1 MRIFITD
8 LKREKKT
15 VKKKNLNYANCV
27 LRLSTGRSDR
37 SRIIDSQCEWGIRI
51 VLFAKNSPPD
61 CFLDAQTFT
70 GSTPHFQC
78 TPKKGTFWA
87 PFSVVV
93 GVTGVEPAA
102 SCSQSKRA
110 TICATPRF
118 IFIFAYNPSFSYSIM
133 SRLRFLLQ
141 YSRLTRLERFVILLI
156 APLLFPRFIRHRRRS
171 ETSPSALHPDLYL
184 FLLIIPHLAIL

>member
-1 MRIFITD
+1 MCSS
-8 LKREKKT
+8 LKT
-15 VKKKNLNYANCV
+15 VRRTVFLT
-27 LRLSTGRSDR
+27 LRP
-37 SRIIDSQCEWGIRI
+37 SQVRLLYHISIKIAVPTEVETAI
-51 VLFAKNSPPD
+51 L
-61 CFLDAQTFT
+61 
-70 GSTPHFQC
+70 
-78 TPKKGTFWA
+78 
-87 PFSVVV
+87 V

-118 IFIFAYNPSFSYSIM
+118 IFIFAYNLSFSYSVT

-184 FLLIIPHLAIL
+184 FLLIIPHLATL